1 MTIKL
6 KNTIESDGYT
16 LLELLIIVA
25 IIGILVAFTIPQYM
39 PYKKKAAVAAA
50 ENQIGSCITQALAQY
65 AENGSK
71 YFSCRV
77 GDISMNLAV
86 LEESGSI
93 NNISNRTLHIKKMEL
108 HCDIRNNRAICY

>member
-1 MTIKL
+1 MTTKL
-6 KNTIESDGYT
+6 KHTIESDGYS

-39 PYKKKAAVAAA
+39 PYKKKAAIAAA

-65 AENGSK
+65 AENGSTGYNCK
-71 YFSCRV
+71 V

-86 LEESGSI
+86 LEDSGSI
-93 NNISNRTLHIKKMEL
+93 NNISNRILHIKNMEL
-108 HCDIRNNRAICY
+108 HCDIRNNRAVCY